1 MASSARQAGPAR
13 TTSSGLIWLKRVK
26 NPVELHATAERV
38 ISRTPCA
45 CRSVA
50 LPSLIV
56 FHDNDGLVTTLS
68 VPELRLSHHNRAPF
82 AAAEV
87 RVAHPGWAEWVP
99 HRQVHLRGLGGSPK
113 RLAIDDLD
121 RLRAQVEILK
131 QPCAHCTLN
140 SGHGTLRLAVPDR

>member
-68 VPELRLSHHNRAPF
+68 VPSSVYRTTIGR
-82 AAAEV
+82 
-87 RVAHPGWAEWVP
+87 
-99 HRQVHLRGLGGSPK
+99 HLRRPK
-113 RLAIDDLD
+113 SGWLTLAGPSGCPTAKCIFVASAVRQSVLQSMTSID
-121 RLRAQVEILK
+121 
-131 QPCAHCTLN
+131 CAPRSKSSSSHVLT
-140 SGHGTLRLAVPDR
+140 AP